1 MQKTVISYNLD
12 NFYHFYGEEK
22 RHQPGQAAP
31 GQPLA
36 EIVTTIKNYIWSPH
50 SFPQV
55 VRLYRNEV
63 NILDNHVRTTEMHEQ
78 QQQHH
83 NA

>member
-1 MQKTVISYNLD
+1 MHNIKYAENCHFILTWIIFFTISTERKKDINLA
-12 NFYHFYGEEK
+12 
-22 RHQPGQAAP
+22 RLAAP

-63 NILDNHVRTTEMHEQ
+63 NILDNQVCTTEMH
-78 QQQHH
+78 
-83 NA
+83 

>member
-1 MQKTVISYNLD
+1 MHNIKYAENCHFITWIFFTISTKQKKDINLA
-12 NFYHFYGEEK
+12 
-22 RHQPGQAAP
+22 RLASP

-63 NILDNHVRTTEMHEQ
+63 NILDNHVCTTEMH
-78 QQQHH
+78 
-83 NA
+83 